1 MINITMG
8 VREWLKMKKYIGH
21 VSVTYE
27 YQEFDAE
34 DGATI
39 MTEEVECVLCYIKEQ
54 YCVVRLT
61 DDMLEWYPTKE
72 YKLGNTQVTISE
84 TFCDFIEN
92 IKTNYL
98 FSGDDLSETKLI
110 DLKYIIEKV

>member
-1 MINITMG
+1 MVNITMG

-21 VSVTYE
+21 VLVTYE
-27 YQEFDAE
+27 YREFDSE

-39 MTEEVECVLCYIKEQ
+39 MTEEVECVLCCIKGQ

-72 YKLGNTQVTISE
+72 YKLGNTQVTITE
-84 TFCDFIEN
+84 TFDDFIEN
-92 IKTNYL
+92 VKLNYS
-98 FSGDDLSETKLI
+98 FSDDNLSETKLI
-110 DLKYIIEKV
+110 DLKYIIEEV